1 MKKYEIVFSSFALTD
16 LEEAIEYYN
25 QLSFGL
31 GNKFITDFILAY
43 KSILLNP
50 LFASVKYDIVRCVA
64 FRRFPFS
71 IHYTVNKRDRVVT
84 IVAVFNTWKEP
95 FW

>member
-1 MKKYEIVFSSFALTD
+1 MRKYEIVFSSFALRD

-25 QLSFGL
+25 QLSFAL
-31 GNKFITDFILAY
+31 GNKFITDFNVAY

-50 LFASVKYDIVRCVA
+50 LFASVKYDNVRCA
-64 FRRFPFS
+64 GFKRFPFS
-71 IHYTVNKRDRVVT
+71 IHYTLNKRNRIVT
-84 IVAVFNTWKEP
+84 IVAVFNTWKES